1 MRSPLSHRQTGGTR
15 QKLYRPHYLLTGSYT
30 SQGLWSLQQHP
41 FLLIV
46 DHARNHLPL
55 RHVEGNP
62 TKRSPGGS
70 ALERREH
77 FCRNQRPDLLS
88 LLMALENAQKRI
100 QSQGILWHRFP
111 LPHILHIAH
120 SGSLLRSASARNLRE
135 ERRAVPKPGRLAP
148 FLTNLS
154 IEPLTM
160 LLFDGLAPLLANP
173 GKIRG
178 AILLIDG
185 SSSMFGFGHCSFCC
199 HGTPSFGLCVCC
211 LMNAW
216 LSSTVSGPFKH
227 PGSSEQ
233 QYPLLFLSCFFC
245 VIPSGRSAI
254 RRRRSVS
261 VRMARFT

>member
-1 MRSPLSHRQTGGTR
+1 MSDVQDVGEWKPMPQYALTLDALLGILQSHQQTQQVWALVPAEVLPAVKGRATRGT
-15 QKLYRPHYLLTGSYT
+15 LC
-30 SQGLWSLQQHP
+30 
-41 FLLIV
+41 
-46 DHARNHLPL
+46 
-55 RHVEGNP
+55 
-62 TKRSPGGS
+62 
-70 ALERREH
+70 REH

-185 SSSMFGFGHCSFCC
+185 SSAMFGFGHCSFCC

-245 VIPSGRSAI
+245 VIPWLS
-254 RRRRSVS
+254 
-261 VRMARFT
+261 